1 MGRGLIPTP
10 CWVHPTMILL
20 TAPLLEPVAVADAKL
35 AARLDGSH
43 WDGIVAGAIAAAR
56 EVAEHET
63 GQRFMQQTWRAELVD
78 WPASTDLL
86 PFLRPSA
93 VAVSYWTGSA
103 WAVLAGAAY
112 VWAAQA
118 MSIALA
124 PALGSS
130 WPALGAVALG
140 PRVRVDVTLGA
151 TTAAAVAPAATQFIK
166 ALVTVMAADPS
177 LTAMDALGSSA
188 YLPRMLDPVRLYR

>member
-1 MGRGLIPTP
+1 MY
-10 CWVHPTMILL
+10 LL
-20 TAPLLEPVAVADAKL
+20 TAPTLEPVTVGDAKL

-43 WDGIVAGAIAAAR
+43 WDTIVSDAISAAR
-56 EVAEHET
+56 SVAEHET
-63 GQRFMQQTWRAELVD
+63 GQCFMVQTWRVELVD
-78 WPASTDLL
+78 WPAIDQVL

-103 WAVLAGAAY
+103 WLTLDPSGY
-112 VWAAQA
+112 VWAAQGA
-118 MSIALA
+118 GIGLA

-130 WPALGAVALG
+130 WPTLGEVAIG
-140 PRVRVDVTLGA
+140 PRVRIDVTLGA
-151 TTAAAVAPAATQFIK
+151 TDPAQVPAPAQAFIK

-177 LTAMDALGSSA
+177 LTAMDALASSA

>member
-1 MGRGLIPTP
+1 
-10 CWVHPTMILL
+10 MILL
-20 TAPLLEPVAVADAKL
+20 TAPTLEPVTVADAKL

-43 WDGIVAGAIAAAR
+43 WDGIVAGAISAAR

-78 WPASTDLL
+78 WPAPTDLL

-93 VAVSYWTGSA
+93 VAVSYWNGSI
-103 WAVLAGAAY
+103 WATLATNAY
-112 VWAAQA
+112 VWVPQGNHL
-118 MSIALA
+118 ALA
-124 PALGSS
+124 PALGAT
-130 WPALGAVALG
+130 WPELGAVALG
-140 PRVRVDVTLGA
+140 PRVRIDATLGSA
-151 TTAAAVAPAATQFIK
+151 TTATVPPAAVQFIK
-166 ALVTVMAADPS
+166 ALVAVMAADPS